1 MKLLELFCGT
11 CSVSNALC
19 TKYHHCEVV
28 SLDILPKF
36 NATITVDIL
45 DWDYTIYQPKH
56 FDIIWASP
64 PCTSYSK
71 AHRKGVRNLDLAD
84 AIVKQTLTII
94 EYLQPNYWYIENPSD
109 GGLLQHRDF
118 MQSLTQYKHTCSYCK
133 YGFDY
138 RKTTNIWT
146 NKQNLELKM
155 CSKKTSYCDTKMHY
169 GKHIETAQ
177 RTRSSNANVGY
188 GVKCVE
194 SAYRIPY
201 NLILDLM
208 P

>member
-1 MKLLELFCGT
+1 MRLLNLFSGT
-11 CSVSNALC
+11 DSVATPWREKKHECISVDIDPR
-19 TKYHHCEVV
+19 YHPEICEDILQL
-28 SLDILPKF
+28 SYCKLDIPD
-36 NATITVDIL
+36 V
-45 DWDYTIYQPKH
+45 
-56 FDIIWASP
+56 IWASP

-118 MQSLTQYKHTCSYCK
+118 MQSLICYKHTCSYCK

-155 CSKKTSYCDTKMHY
+155 CSKKTSYCDTKMNY

-177 RTRSSNANVGY
+177 RTRSSNANIGY